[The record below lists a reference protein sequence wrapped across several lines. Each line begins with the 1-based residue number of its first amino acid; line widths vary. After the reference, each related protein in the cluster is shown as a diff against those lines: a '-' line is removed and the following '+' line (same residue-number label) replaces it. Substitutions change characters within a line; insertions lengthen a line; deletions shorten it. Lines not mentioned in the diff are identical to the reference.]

1 MALDIRSKSGLHF
14 HIGYGGFMYMRN
26 ALMESLLPGFGAIHW
41 WAVCSQGITIPY
53 LAEKGWNDE
62 KDTMEYEISRVT
74 KATPRQFCECCNELL
89 YTWCKA
95 NKLTALWDLLICHSD
110 CGGKLTASQCR
121 RLIKNLDLFSPDDS
135 DTYKNEFLAFRELV
149 RSAANNNETLFFS

>member
-1 MALDIRSKSGLHF
+1 MGLDIRSKSGIHF

-41 WAVCSQGITIPY
+41 WAVFSRGSTIPY
-53 LAEKGWNDE
+53 LAEKGWNGE
-62 KDTMEYEISRVT
+62 KGAMEYEISSVT
-74 KATPRQFCECCNELL
+74 KATPRQFGECCNELL

-95 NKLTALWDLLICHSD
+95 NKLTALWDILICHSD
-110 CGGKLTASQCR
+110 CDGKITASQCR
-121 RLIKNLDLFSPDDS
+121 RLIKNLDQFSPDDS